1 MKFKFYNY
9 LFWPPKKPVFGFE
22 KKPPNN
28 CFFVFWPWFSFK
40 NNGHTNVLQVGIFEN
55 ALKKLWISCQERHF
69 GRLWWLLTFS
79 SAYSKILTKT
89 TCVGLLFFTQIQ
101 KKNMKKSFKS
111 FFFKT
116 QKHFLGD
123 QPTFLYFFS
132 FSLKTNVDLVNIW
145 SMH

>member
-55 ALKKLWISCQERHF
+55 ALIKLCISCQERHF